1 MFVTVSV
8 NRVMYHELVKVVT
21 HIVDFAILAGGKSS
35 RLGRDKGLLNICGK
49 PMFLWVL
56 EACRPYANKILIVTS
71 DIKQKKAYEE
81 RLNHF
86 NVENVKVVVDE
97 ESGVRCPLIGA
108 KTAFRNAES
117 EYTFLLSC
125 DIPLVDGNIL
135 QLLISISKGYD
146 AVVPRWPN
154 GYIEPL
160 HSIYRTDKALAA
172 AESSLASQ
180 RYDMRSML
188 EKLDKILYISI
199 LIIKKFDPHLH
210 TFLNVNKKEDLKR
223 AERILKTRCR

>member
-1 MFVTVSV
+1 MFVTVNV
-8 NRVMYHELVKVVT
+8 NRVTYHELVNVVT

-35 RLGRDKGLLNICGK
+35 RLGRDKGLLDICGK

-108 KTAFRNAES
+108 KTAFRNAEA

-125 DIPLVDGNIL
+125 DVPLVDSNVL

-160 HSIYRTDKALAA
+160 HSIYKTDKAFNAA
-172 AESSLASQ
+172 KSSLAAH
-180 RYDMRSML
+180 RFDMRAVL
-188 EKLDKILYISI
+188 ERLNKILYVST
-199 LIIKKFDPHLH
+199 LIIKKVDHNLF
-210 TFLNVNKKEDLKR
+210 TFFNVNSPMDLKK
-223 AERILKTRCR
+223 LKKIMKNQ